1 MKFAV
6 CLVDECANRRD
17 FRALRWRRR
26 FIFRFDRAPRLF
38 ASALLQLA
46 LAKPRRKLN
55 SNETIYPRARRR
67 LRSRLQLREIEA
79 PKPNFGEVAI
89 RVHAASL
96 NYRDLLTARNP
107 KIENVVPLSD
117 GAGEIIAL
125 GDGVTGWKI
134 GDRVCVNFFRD
145 WQSGRFKREYHGAA
159 LGGSCDGMLSEVVVF
174 PAHSLVVMPDDY
186 SYEEAATLPCAGL
199 TAWCALRRG
208 CFAAGDAVLLQGT
221 GGVSIWGLQ
230 IAVASG
236 GAAIVTSSSDDKLK
250 RAKQMGAREIINY
263 KSTPDW
269 DKEVWRLT
277 NKRGV
282 DHILEVGG
290 PGTLGQSLAS
300 VAEGGHI
307 AQIGVLTGFEA
318 PETSLFPLVSKN
330 ATMSGIYV
338 GDVASFENFVRF
350 LNATKIKPVIDRV
363 FPFAEARAAYD
374 YMQSGAHF
382 GKIVIAI

>member
-1 MKFAV
+1 MKQIVLAPG
-6 CLVDECANRRD
+6 AD
-17 FRALRWRRR
+17 F
-26 FIFRFDRAPRLF
+26 
-38 ASALLQLA
+38 
-46 LAKPRRKLN
+46 
-55 SNETIYPRARRR
+55 
-67 LRSRLQLREIEA
+67 SRLQLREIEA
-79 PKPNFGEVAI
+79 PRPGVGEVAI
-89 RVHAASL
+89 RVRAVSL

-117 GAGEIIAL
+117 GAGDITAL
-125 GDGVTGWKI
+125 GDGVSDWKI

-145 WQSGRFKREYHGAA
+145 WRCGRFKRAYHDAA
-159 LGGSCDGMLSEVVVF
+159 LGGSCDGMGCETVVF
-174 PAHSLVVMPDDY
+174 PAHSLIRMPADY

-199 TAWCALRRG
+199 TAWCGLRRG
-208 CFAAGDAVLLQGT
+208 DFVAGDSVLLQGT

-230 IAVASG
+230 IAVAG
-236 GAAIVTSSSDDKLK
+236 GGTAIITSSSDEKLK
-250 RAKQMGAREIINY
+250 RAQNMGAAQMINY

-269 DKEVWRLT
+269 SREVWRVT
-277 NKRGV
+277 EKRGV

-330 ATMSGIYV
+330 ATMNGIYV
-338 GDVASFENFVRF
+338 GDVASFKQFVRF
-350 LNATKIKPVIDRV
+350 LDVTKIKPVIDRTFV
-363 FPFAEARAAYD
+363 FDETRAAYD

-382 GKIVIAI
+382 GKVVISLG